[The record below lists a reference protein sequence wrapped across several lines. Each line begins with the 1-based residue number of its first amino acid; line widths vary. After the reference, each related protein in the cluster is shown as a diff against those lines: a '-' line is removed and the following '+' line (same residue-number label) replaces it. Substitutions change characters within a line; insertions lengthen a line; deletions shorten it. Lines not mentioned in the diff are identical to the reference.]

1 MAAHLIVHTDFLH
14 SVLKRNRIAI
24 RDASSKEI
32 NILVEIVYN
41 MLNSKNIPLNSKE
54 YQILQPIH
62 DQLITISRTNDVN
75 NARKLLFKLSKK
87 QLATL
92 VIPSLIATNLWK

>member
-41 MLNSKNIPLNSKE
+41 MLNSKKYTIKSGRISNFAADTRSTNYHFT
-54 YQILQPIH
+54 YQ
-62 DQLITISRTNDVN
+62 
-75 NARKLLFKLSKK
+75 
-87 QLATL
+87 
-92 VIPSLIATNLWK
+92 